1 MYKMTPILMT
11 FLDMWK
17 LHLIT
22 EETAKQFSEG
32 KIKATNGDIIEH
44 VHDDLEAFFYKDG
57 IRLTISFL

>member
-1 MYKMTPILMT
+1 MT